1 MIAYERPRALWHVVA
16 LGAVITVCATAAWTG
31 HSALAGPRPEED
43 AANAAAGRDIERQGI
58 SIGRTHE
65 IGLAMTSWLA
75 DVSTAGAGTSAG
87 AEPASEAAAW
97 PGAGHG
103 AGDGAAGDQPGDAGP
118 EQAAAS
124 VPQPS
129 GPAAD
134 PDPTTADWSACP
146 PIPYDELAALLAGT
160 YAGELPRTD
169 GWGHPFEYCLDRR
182 RAGTSRYTVGVRS
195 PGRDGR
201 WQGETYPAGGFAS
214 DELDGD
220 LLWIDG
226 FFVTWPRPR

>member
-1 MIAYERPRALWHVVA
+1 MIDYERPRALWQVTA
-16 LGAVITVCATAAWTG
+16 LGAVIAVCAIAAWTG
-31 HSALAGPRPEED
+31 RSALAGPRPEDD
-43 AANAAAGRDIERQGI
+43 ANGAAARDFERQGI

-65 IGLAMTSWLA
+65 IGLAMTSWLTA
-75 DVSTAGAGTSAG
+75 ASTAGAGTAAAG
-87 AEPASEAAAW
+87 EPVLETAAEPVAEREPGNPASADE
-97 PGAGHG
+97 
-103 AGDGAAGDQPGDAGP
+103 PGDPAP
-118 EQAAAS
+118 EAPTA
-124 VPQPS
+124 
-129 GPAAD
+129 PAADD

-146 PIPYDELAALLAGT
+146 PISYQELAALLAGT
-160 YAGELPRTD
+160 HAGELPRTD

-201 WQGETYPAGGFAS
+201 WQGETYPVGGFAS